1 MVEYLIQCTEERCT
15 EFVKHEISCLIAP
28 SVLTNDLF
36 VANEFGNEKIISQF
50 VRIIKFVTKGMTGC
64 LRMTKDTIF
73 SKKLGCCVVLLNTEK
88 YGTLSINN

>member
-1 MVEYLIQCTEERCT
+1 MVEYLKQCTEERST
-15 EFVKHEISCLIAP
+15 EFVKHEISCLIAS

-36 VANEFGNEKIISQF
+36 VANEFGNEKI
-50 VRIIKFVTKGMTGC
+50 IIKFVTKGMTGC